1 MPWGMFVYHLKMFQT
16 TLKMSCL
23 CLEGEDGY
31 LHSTTKFIWANSHLI
46 YLCSLPHLINWI
58 LPVVIL
64 LGRQL
69 RHNIYIKKIVNIL
82 LNRVNV
88 FIDWVLMH
96 AVKFEYAALLPE
108 IIARSCPNSQGWRW
122 WPIFAFGSIIS
133 LRKNKNFQALS
144 LC

>member
-1 MPWGMFVYHLKMFQT
+1 MQSKILNTFGYFIRTPFVPKMLSTILFMSVKKEKYFSWVFSYWLAGITIQIALLRFSEAMPLGMFVYDLKMFQT

-46 YLCSLPHLINWI
+46 YLRSLPHLINWI

-69 RHNIYIKKIVNIL
+69 RHNI
-82 LNRVNV
+82 
-88 FIDWVLMH
+88 
-96 AVKFEYAALLPE
+96 
-108 IIARSCPNSQGWRW
+108 
-122 WPIFAFGSIIS
+122 
-133 LRKNKNFQALS
+133 
-144 LC
+144 